1 MWNIIK
7 ATLPWIALA
16 CLPEAAIQAQT
27 ISSLNPASATAGGP
41 AFTLTISGVGFNDYY
56 GPPRVTWITQ
66 ILSSALSN
74 DFQQITAAVPA
85 TLIAS
90 PVVADAQVFI
100 ATFSVSTAVTAP
112 TYIGSNI
119 VHFTVTPSSSSTPFT
134 LSLTAVS
141 FQFSPG
147 DKGGQTKPVL
157 VGSKTGAATS
167 FGAGVS
173 YPSTPPVNWLSV
185 NPTSGVT
192 PATLNLTVSPSGL

>member
-1 MWNIIK
+1 MWNTIK
-7 ATLPWIALA
+7 AILPWIALA

-27 ISSLNPASATAGGP
+27 INSLSPASAAAGGP

-56 GPPRVTWITQ
+56 GPPRVTWNSQ
-66 ILSSALSN
+66 VLSSTLSN

-85 TLIAS
+85 SLIANS
-90 PVVADAQVFI
+90 GVADVQVFI
-100 ATFSVSTAVTAP
+100 ATYSVSIAVTAP

-147 DKGGQTKPVL
+147 DKGGQTKQVR
-157 VGSKTGAATS
+157 VDSKTGAAIS
-167 FGAGVS
+167 
-173 YPSTPPVNWLSV
+173 
-185 NPTSGVT
+185 
-192 PATLNLTVSPSGL
+192 